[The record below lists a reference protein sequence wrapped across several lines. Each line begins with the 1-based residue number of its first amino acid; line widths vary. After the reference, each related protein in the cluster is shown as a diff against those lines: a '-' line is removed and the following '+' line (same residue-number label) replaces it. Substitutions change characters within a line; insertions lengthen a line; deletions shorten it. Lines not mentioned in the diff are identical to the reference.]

1 MYHFH
6 QCWDERKQELGQKRE
21 KDAVFGFW
29 RLNVKGLWTFQY
41 PVGINSH
48 K

>member
-29 RLNVKGLWTFQY
+29 RLNVKGLWDV
-41 PVGINSH
+41 PVSSRY
-48 K
+48 KLT